1 MEGKEALPSAPV
13 FVDRFAA
20 KLRTLLLDP
29 STRFS
34 NLVFNL
40 RMRNISGELYI
51 TVGQFDRLHI
61 LEVKKL

>member
-13 FVDRFAA
+13 FVDHFAA

-29 STRFS
+29 TRFS

-51 TVGQFDRLHI
+51 TEGQFDRLHI